1 MSDFQRGMIF
11 VLLVIAACSFSFAV
25 GVNTSKGVVASDCA
39 DYGAVKLNGKLYE
52 CKLK

>member
-1 MSDFQRGMIF
+1 MSDFQKGIVF
-11 VLLVIAACSFSFAV
+11 VLLAIAGCTFSFAV
-25 GVNTSKGVVASDCA
+25 GVNTTKGVVASDCA